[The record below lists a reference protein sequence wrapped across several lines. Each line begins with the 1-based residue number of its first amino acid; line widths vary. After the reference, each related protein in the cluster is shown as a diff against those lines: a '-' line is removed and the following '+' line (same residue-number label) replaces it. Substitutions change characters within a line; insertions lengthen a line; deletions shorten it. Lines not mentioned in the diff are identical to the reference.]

1 MLRIAKI
8 LFSFFPV
15 ILVAC
20 LFLGCSEDKK
30 VNIPPPVEPY
40 LKIETGLLP
49 LSSHGERAELV
60 FSTNE
65 SWDIVT
71 ETEDKEKDWYRV
83 LPLSG
88 DAGDDI
94 RVTVE
99 VDSNNAYTDRTFSL
113 VLKSESLDERIEVRQ
128 LKKNVILLGE
138 NRYEISFEE
147 QTLTVEVRSNV
158 SYLVEIGAG
167 ADWMREEARLHS
179 GGLNR
184 SSHCFRI
191 SQNESESARTG
202 VIVFTDPSSAL
213 SDELFVVQLG
223 WEDPT
228 PELTALKSIY
238 ESAGGPGWTHRDN
251 WCSDA
256 PLSDWYGVET
266 DADGHVTG
274 LRLSRN
280 NLSGIISEKISQLIY
295 LQHLDL
301 SWNDLRGE
309 ISTNVNG
316 HMRSAL
322 DDLLELETIDFSHN
336 RFEGFLP
343 DNWYKFEKLHYL
355 NLSFNQ
361 IKSWMSTLWDPMF
374 TNGRT
379 VDLILNNN
387 YLYGEIPAAIQNHPE
402 WNRLALQMIRQNRTG
417 NGGLHYDK
425 AVYLPDFTFTDLSDG
440 SERSIREV
448 YSNSKLTMLLHWDP
462 LQSSSGEF
470 ISTTVRRLHTLFGG
484 QGFSVVGIT
493 PEGDEYREAA
503 RRYIRE
509 HNITWAAVTDYRDA
523 EGRRLVLPDYPYPSY
538 LLIDGSGK
546 LQMDMFNGQYIP
558 PQPNLGG
565 SSVMDL
571 LTFIHADYV
580 NRFFKDLFGESS
592 YESRDYTMDKQYET
606 LQRSSKGSGIDIV
619 FIGDAFTD
627 IDIET
632 GFYRDVMKFALESF
646 FSIEPAKTYRDY
658 FNAYMVYAVS
668 RKAYIGDDRD
678 QTALGT
684 VKDETNGID
693 NRLDILRDYIN
704 LPLVG
709 EHIPYPSIVVNDNNS
724 GLTFMKGTGVIN
736 SNYSFSGYPY
746 GECGIL
752 KSTVIHESVG
762 HGFGLLADEYIDGR
776 FGEEIPESNKNRL
789 KLDQAKGLALNVSLT
804 NDPKSVYWSHLIGHP
819 RYPYVSLYE
828 GGYYYGKGVW
838 RSEYESVMRTSGEY
852 LYFNA
857 ISRELIVKRIL
868 ELSGEGY
875 SFEKFLEKDSDEG
888 RPGGGSSGFGLFR
901 SKGNGYVHHP
911 PIVMDE

>member
-1 MLRIAKI
+1 
-8 LFSFFPV
+8 
-15 ILVAC
+15 
-20 LFLGCSEDKK
+20 
-30 VNIPPPVEPY
+30 
-40 LKIETGLLP
+40 
-49 LSSHGERAELV
+49 
-60 FSTNE
+60 
-65 SWDIVT
+65 
-71 ETEDKEKDWYRV
+71 
-83 LPLSG
+83 
-88 DAGDDI
+88 
-94 RVTVE
+94 
-99 VDSNNAYTDRTFSL
+99 
-113 VLKSESLDERIEVRQ
+113 
-128 LKKNVILLGE
+128 
-138 NRYEISFEE
+138 
-147 QTLTVEVRSNV
+147 
-158 SYLVEIGAG
+158 
-167 ADWMREEARLHS
+167 
-179 GGLNR
+179 
-184 SSHCFRI
+184 
-191 SQNESESARTG
+191 
-202 VIVFTDPSSAL
+202 
-213 SDELFVVQLG
+213 
-223 WEDPT
+223 
-228 PELTALKSIY
+228 
-238 ESAGGPGWTHRDN
+238 
-251 WCSDA
+251 
-256 PLSDWYGVET
+256 
-266 DADGHVTG
+266 
-274 LRLSRN
+274 
-280 NLSGIISEKISQLIY
+280 
-295 LQHLDL
+295 
-301 SWNDLRGE
+301 
-309 ISTNVNG
+309 
-316 HMRSAL
+316 
-322 DDLLELETIDFSHN
+322 
-336 RFEGFLP
+336 
-343 DNWYKFEKLHYL
+343 
-355 NLSFNQ
+355 
-361 IKSWMSTLWDPMF
+361 
-374 TNGRT
+374 
-379 VDLILNNN
+379 
-387 YLYGEIPAAIQNHPE
+387 
-402 WNRLALQMIRQNRTG
+402 
-417 NGGLHYDK
+417 
-425 AVYLPDFTFTDLSDG
+425 
-440 SERSIREV
+440 
-448 YSNSKLTMLLHWDP
+448 
-462 LQSSSGEF
+462 
-470 ISTTVRRLHTLFGG
+470 
-484 QGFSVVGIT
+484 
-493 PEGDEYREAA
+493 
-503 RRYIRE
+503 
-509 HNITWAAVTDYRDA
+509 
-523 EGRRLVLPDYPYPSY
+523 
-538 LLIDGSGK
+538 
-546 LQMDMFNGQYIP
+546 
-558 PQPNLGG
+558 
-565 SSVMDL
+565 
-571 LTFIHADYV
+571 
-580 NRFFKDLFGESS
+580 
-592 YESRDYTMDKQYET
+592 MDKQYET